1 MSLNAIRA
9 IGLMKCVTQRHP
21 LLYSRT
27 MSKEINLNNKSLS
40 EVLSELELQSTSSR
54 GSAPAKEI
62 SKAARLLKPS
72 GNGALKDVTVLLNIG
87 TTTSI
92 ELALL
97 ILPVESNKDS
107 NKVFDI
113 LTRYADHENWEIRE
127 YAGEMIGEFLRYH
140 FRNYKSRLAHLRR
153 SDSENIRRAVVIGL
167 KYLGKYREL
176 SLSEEILEILGL
188 YMDDTSNY
196 VKKNLGPFAIGDAMI
211 EYDSLHT
218 IAYLK
223 RWASHSNPNV
233 KWNVASVFSTAAGAK
248 HYDVGFE
255 LLGKLIHDEDKSV
268 RQMALKGFKNLYDR
282 NINKRQ
288 AIKKLLLP
296 IMEVTNLP
304 QKHFSF
310 LES

>member
-9 IGLMKCVTQRHP
+9 IGLMKCVTHRHP
-21 LLYSRT
+21 LSYSRI

-40 EVLSELELQSTSSR
+40 DVLSELELQSTSSR

-62 SKAARLLKPS
+62 SKAARLLKSS
-72 GNGALKDVTVLLNIG
+72 GHGTLKDATVLLNIG
-87 TTTSI
+87 TVTSI

-97 ILPVESNKDS
+97 ILPIDS
-107 NKVFDI
+107 NEDSSKVFDI
-113 LTRYADHENWEIRE
+113 LIHYADHGNREIRQ

-140 FRNYKSRLAHLRR
+140 FRNYKSHLAHLRR
-153 SDSENIRRAVVIGL
+153 SDSENIRRSVVIGL

-188 YMDDTSNY
+188 YMDDASNY

-211 EYDSLHT
+211 EYDPSHT

-223 RWASHSNPNV
+223 RWATHSNSDV

-248 HYDVGFE
+248 HYGVGFE
-255 LLGKLIHDEDKSV
+255 LLGKLIRDDDKSV
-268 RQMALKGFKNLYDR
+268 RQMALKSFKNLYNR
-282 NINKRQ
+282 NTNQRL

-296 IMEVTNLP
+296 IREEANLP
-304 QKHFSF
+304 HKHFSF
-310 LES
+310 LEG

>member
-9 IGLMKCVTQRHP
+9 IGLMKCVTQRQP
-21 LLYSRT
+21 LSYSRT
-27 MSKEINLNNKSLS
+27 MSKEMNLNNNSLT
-40 EVLSELELQSTSSR
+40 EVLIELENYQKSSR

-62 SKAARLLKPS
+62 GKAARLLKSS
-72 GNGALKDVTVLLNIG
+72 GNGTLKDARVLLKIG

-97 ILPVESNKDS
+97 TLPVESNKDS
-107 NKVFDI
+107 NKVFEI

-140 FRNYKSRLAHLRR
+140 FRDYKRRLVHLRR
-153 SDSENIRRAVVIGL
+153 SDSENIRRSVVIGL

-211 EYDSLHT
+211 EYDPSNTLV
-218 IAYLK
+218 YLK
-223 RWASHSNPNV
+223 RWASHPNPNV

-255 LLGKLIHDEDKSV
+255 LLGKLIHDDDRSV
-268 RQMALKGFKNLYDR
+268 RQMALKGFKNLYHR
-282 NINKRQ
+282 NISKRQ

-296 IMEVTNLP
+296 IMEEANLS